1 MTSFSFTTWNVLVI
15 IIGYVVSIFGG
26 RLIVGPIVTN
36 LWKKHIPE
44 SYKRYPD
51 LVMYVSFL
59 ESFIYTSATLLGV
72 KEFVAVWLG
81 LKLAGQWL
89 SSKSELD
96 RPLYHLF
103 LIGNGLS
110 LTISV
115 GIGLIMK
122 VLLQP

>member
-81 LKLAGQWL
+81 LKLAGQWIVQGFFC
-89 SSKSELD
+89 KS
-96 RPLYHLF
+96 
-103 LIGNGLS
+103 GLAFFGS
-110 LTISV
+110 RE
-115 GIGLIMK
+115 
-122 VLLQP
+122 